1 MATTATSVGTRSAA
15 SPAPEL
21 HALPAAPAIEALE
34 VTRRFGSHV
43 ALDGVT
49 LTVAAGEIHA
59 LLGPNGAGKTTLLRA
74 LTGLVAPDAG
84 TVRVLGEDASR
95 AARSTRAHT
104 GFVPSGDRTFYLRLS
119 GLENLVFFARL
130 HGIRKREA
138 VRRSLEIL
146 DRVGL
151 SDASKKP
158 VAGYSHGMQKR
169 LSLGRALLTAPAVL
183 LVDEATHDLDPEAS
197 SGVRLIVE
205 DLARQGTAVLWA
217 TQRIDEIRGFAHQ
230 VTLLGGGML
239 RFTGSV
245 PSLMA
250 RAEARRFVLRLD
262 VRGGPE
268 ISAAMASALGDT
280 AVVEHLD
287 AEHWLLTLGADGV
300 LGQAVAALS
309 GSGIAVLG
317 CHRERSELEEAFMT
331 LSATAPA

>member
-1 MATTATSVGTRSAA
+1 MATTATSVDTRSVEN
-15 SPAPEL
+15 PAPGL
-21 HALPAAPAIEALE
+21 RALPSAAAIEAVE

-43 ALDGVT
+43 ALDEVS
-49 LTVAAGEIHA
+49 LTVRTGEIHA

-119 GLENLVFFARL
+119 GLENLLFFARL

-138 VRRSLEIL
+138 VRRALEIL
-146 DRVGL
+146 DRCGL
-151 SDASKKP
+151 SGAARKP

-205 DLARQGTAVLWA
+205 ELARQGTAVLWA

-230 VTLLGGGML
+230 VTLLGGGRL

-262 VRGGPE
+262 VRDGPG
-268 ISAAMASALGDT
+268 IRDAMAAALGET
-280 AVVEHLD
+280 GEIEHLD
-287 AEHWLLTLGADGV
+287 AEHWLLCVGTDTV
-300 LGQAVAALS
+300 LGQAVARLS

-331 LSATAPA
+331 LSGTASE